1 MVLTINRSRQ
11 NSVSL
16 LKEQKGKKYLS
27 QFQIDKLTYMFNAFF
42 DVHGGDGLI
51 TKKDISELLDKLRSY
66 CGYLRLKSDTKYNQ
80 MNDVMFAF
88 YNAMVDQV
96 KKEKASS
103 EDVEG
108 FSSWEEATKPHPA
121 PNPDINLDDWLN
133 MWGKLCRGSAGISG
147 FPIWVKL
154 LCQVFFDTID
164 RDHDGVLSKQEMRNF
179 YEVLIEVPQD
189 ELDKVTNEGYR
200 ALTADGRYKLTRAN
214 YEFCFANFLLGKG
227 IYGPGKY
234 IFGVFDNSD
243 IDTKYKVIYND

>member
-1 MVLTINRSRQ
+1 MGSLKSDFGYNTCEYIDIPILAIIIAKMVLTINRSRQ

-154 LCQVFFDTID
+154 LC
-164 RDHDGVLSKQEMRNF
+164 
-179 YEVLIEVPQD
+179 
-189 ELDKVTNEGYR
+189 
-200 ALTADGRYKLTRAN
+200 
-214 YEFCFANFLLGKG
+214 
-227 IYGPGKY
+227 
-234 IFGVFDNSD
+234 
-243 IDTKYKVIYND
+243 